1 MFHHSQ
7 LLLVVSTPKLP
18 VLTYVWLSSLSNL
31 SSICIQ
37 TSNWL
42 IWLQLVFEILANTLY
57 FEKALTSVF
66 IECLP
71 NSQLT
76 YIWIRNFFFSRRIR
90 TCSFLVS
97 IQSPLPAS
105 AMMLFICTATFIL
118 ACYIIHLSKC
128 PTFVT
133 FRGVTL
139 QWALVQWPCP
149 TCDLQRVLLCLVL
162 CLLVSG
168 RRFLYYS
175 LQ

>member
-7 LLLVVSTPKLP
+7 RLIVVSTRLDLRLTIFP
-18 VLTYVWLSSLSNL
+18 VQSLFNLYTNFELINLTPAGVR
-31 SSICIQ
+31 
-37 TSNWL
+37 
-42 IWLQLVFEILANTLY
+42 NTRQHPL
-57 FEKALTSVF
+57 FWKALTSVF

-76 YIWIRNFFFSRRIR
+76 SIWIRNFFFSRRIR